1 MNIREHVAFLFWKK
15 EMGDQKHDI
24 HCGAVIEACLGM
36 IKNTNMKEEIF
47 IIAGWI
53 HDMGKLVD
61 KEKHHIESL
70 KYLDKF
76 LENYPEYKKWDF
88 ELRDCIQ
95 NHRTGCNPETLYGE
109 IMKVADK
116 VSLKNIDWLE
126 FKKN

>member
-61 KEKHHIESL
+61 KEKS
-70 KYLDKF
+70 F
-76 LENYPEYKKWDF
+76 WN
-88 ELRDCIQ
+88 CI
-95 NHRTGCNPETLYGE
+95 RF
-109 IMKVADK
+109 KVC
-116 VSLKNIDWLE
+116 
-126 FKKN
+126 